1 MNIMMSTI
9 NKPTTRDDVDQ
20 SQVNEQL
27 RKAILDKK
35 QAQVEAWSKEIEKLQ
50 ASLQDVADNVRN
62 ESAKRVADLTEA
74 RDKAREQLD
83 RLQQSTQETW
93 GSILQQSD
101 EVFQDLAE
109 HFHAMAQN
117 QS

>member
-1 MNIMMSTI
+1 MTNTI
-9 NKPTTRDDVDQ
+9 SQPTTRDDVDQ

-50 ASLQDVADNVRN
+50 ASLANVADNVRN
-62 ESAKRVADLTEA
+62 ETAKRVADLTEA
-74 RDKAREQLD
+74 RDKAREQFN

-109 HFHAMAQN
+109 RFHAMAQD